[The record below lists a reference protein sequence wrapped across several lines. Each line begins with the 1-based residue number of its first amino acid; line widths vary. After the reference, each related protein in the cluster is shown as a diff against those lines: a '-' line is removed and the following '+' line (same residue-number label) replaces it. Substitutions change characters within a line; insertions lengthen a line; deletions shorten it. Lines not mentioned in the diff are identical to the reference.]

1 MDKKI
6 TERLEELKKQLR
18 YHNYRYYVL
27 DDPHI
32 SDREYDNLMRE
43 LLEIESAYPELVT
56 EDSPSQRVGDKPL
69 EEFGTVEHA
78 TPMLSIANAFDEGD
92 LLAFDQRVRKLLGKD
107 NIEYAVEP
115 KVDGLSASIIYEHGR
130 FIRGATRGDG
140 LRGEDI
146 TQNLKTIKSIPLI
159 IDSEDCPEY
168 LEVRGEV
175 LICLEDF
182 SELNKKR
189 LEKGE
194 QPFANP
200 RNAAAGSLRQLDP
213 KVTAGRPLD
222 IFIYA
227 GIITPPSPSIKS
239 HYEMIS
245 FLKHLGFKVVQ
256 YCKLCHGIEE
266 VIKYCFEW
274 RDRKNEFPYE
284 ADGMVVKVSSYSEQ
298 ETLGA
303 VSRSPRW
310 AIAYKFPAIE
320 ATTVINDIQVY
331 IGRTGALTPVAHL
344 EPVEIDG
351 SVVSRATL
359 HNEDEIRRKDILIG
373 DRVVVHKAGKIIPE
387 VVKVIKEERTGKEKE
402 FVMPS
407 ICPRCSAPVEKPAGE
422 SVARCTNSNCFAR
435 LERNICHY
443 ASRDAMDIE
452 GLGKSRVEQLIEE
465 GLIKKDVS
473 DLYSLKMEEL
483 SSLEGMGEKS
493 ARNLLNAIESSK
505 DRPLKRLIYAL
516 GIRHA
521 GEHVA
526 QILAEH
532 YSSLEEL
539 SEVTVEELLNIHEI
553 GPKVAGTVVEFFS
566 RKENLLLIDTLKRAG
581 VKVYEEKQEKPER
594 GNQIWSGKQFV
605 ITGTLPTMSRN
616 EAKAIIEERGGKV
629 GSSVSKK
636 TDFLLVGEDPGSKLD
651 KAISLGVK
659 IIKGEEFEDTLRES
673 KPEQGTL
680 F

>member
-1 MDKKI
+1 MI
-6 TERLEELKKQLR
+6 SEVNQRLDELKKQLR

-27 DDPHI
+27 DDPLI

-43 LLEIESAYPELVT
+43 LLDIEGKHPEVVT
-56 EDSPSQRVGDKPL
+56 DDSPSQRVGDKPL
-69 EEFGTVEHA
+69 EEFGTVEHS

-92 LLAFDQRVRKLLGKD
+92 LSAFDQRVRKLLGKD
-107 NIEYAVEP
+107 NVEYAVEP
-115 KVDGLSASIIYEHGR
+115 KVDGLSASLIYEHSR

-146 TQNLKTIKSIPLI
+146 TQNVKTIKSIPLL
-159 IDSEDCPEY
+159 IDSDDCPEY

-175 LICLEDF
+175 LIFLEDF
-182 SELNKKR
+182 KELNRKR

-213 KVTAGRPLD
+213 KITAERPLD

-239 HYEMIS
+239 HYDMIS
-245 FLKHLGFKVVQ
+245 LLKHLGFRVVDH
-256 YCKLCHGIEE
+256 CKLCHGIDE
-266 VIKYCFEW
+266 VIKYCFEC

-298 ETLGA
+298 ETLGS

-310 AIAYKFPAIE
+310 AIAYKFPAVE

-359 HNEDEIRRKDILIG
+359 HNEDEIRRKEILIG

-387 VVKVIKEERTGKEKE
+387 VIKVIKEERTGKERE
-402 FVMPS
+402 FIMPS
-407 ICPRCSAPVEKPAGE
+407 ACPRCSFPVEKPAGE
-422 SVARCTNSNCFAR
+422 AVARCTNSNCFAR

-465 GLIKKDVS
+465 GLIKHDVS
-473 DLYSLKMEEL
+473 DLYSLKIEEL

-493 ARNLLNAIESSK
+493 AANLLNAIEVSK
-505 DRPLKRLIYAL
+505 DRSLKRLIYAL

-526 QILAEH
+526 HILSEN
-532 YSSLEEL
+532 YSSLEDL
-539 SEVTVEELLNIHEI
+539 SKATTEELLNIHEI
-553 GPKVAGTVVEFFS
+553 GPKVAGTIVEFFS
-566 RKENLLLIDTLKRAG
+566 QKENLLLIDTLKRSG
-581 VKVYEEKQEKPER
+581 VKVYDEKQEKPEH
-594 GNQIWSGKQFV
+594 GNQMWSGKQFV
-605 ITGTLPTMSRN
+605 ITGTLPAMSRN
-616 EAKAIIEERGGKV
+616 EAKTIIEERGGKV

-636 TDFLLVGEDPGSKLD
+636 TDFLLVGEEPGSKLD
-651 KAISLGVK
+651 KALSLGVK
-659 IIKGEEFEDTLRES
+659 IIKGEEFKEMIKEN

>member
-43 LLEIESAYPELVT
+43 LLDIESAYPELVT

-115 KVDGLSASIIYEHGR
+115 KVDGLSASLIYEHGR

-159 IDSEDCPEY
+159 IDSEDCPDN

-182 SELNKKR
+182 NELNNKR

-227 GIITPPSPSIKS
+227 GIITPPSPSITS

-256 YCKLCHGIEE
+256 YCKLCRGIDE

-284 ADGMVVKVSSYSEQ
+284 ADGMVVKVSYYAEQ
-298 ETLGA
+298 ETLGS

-310 AIAYKFPAIE
+310 AIAYKFPAVE

-359 HNEDEIRRKDILIG
+359 HNEDEIRRKEILIG

-387 VVKVIKEERTGKEKE
+387 VVKVIKEERTGKERE

-422 SVARCTNSNCFAR
+422 AVARCINSNCFAR

-493 ARNLLNAIESSK
+493 ARNLLNAIEASK
-505 DRPLKRLIYAL
+505 SRPLKRLIYAI

-526 QILAEH
+526 KILSDH

-539 SEVTVEELLNIHEI
+539 SKATVEELLNIHEI
-553 GPKVAGTVVEFFS
+553 GPKVAGTIVEFFS
-566 RKENLLLIDTLKRAG
+566 QKENLLLIDTLKRAG
-581 VKVYEEKQEKPER
+581 VKVFEEKQEKPEK

-605 ITGTLPTMSRN
+605 ITGTLPAMSRN

-636 TDFLLVGEDPGSKLD
+636 TDFLLAGEDPGSKLD
-651 KAISLGVK
+651 KALSLGVK
-659 IIKGEEFEDTLRES
+659 IIKGEEFVDMVRDN
-673 KPEQGTL
+673 KPEQGIL

>member
-1 MDKKI
+1 MDKKT

-43 LLEIESAYPELVT
+43 LLDIESAYPELVT

-78 TPMLSIANAFDEGD
+78 TPMLSITNAFDEGD
-92 LLAFDQRVRKLLGKD
+92 LLAFDQRVKKLLGKE

-140 LRGEDI
+140 QRGEDI

-159 IDSEDCPEY
+159 IDSEDCPDN

-182 SELNKKR
+182 NELNKKR

-227 GIITPPSPSIKS
+227 GIITPSSPSIKS

-256 YCKLCHGIEE
+256 YCKLCRGIEE
-266 VIKYCFEW
+266 VIKYCFEC
-274 RDRKNEFPYE
+274 RDKKNEFPYE
-284 ADGMVVKVSSYSEQ
+284 TDGMVVKVSSYSEQ

-310 AIAYKFPAIE
+310 AIAYKFPAVE
-320 ATTVINDIQVY
+320 ATTIVKDIQVY

-422 SVARCTNSNCFAR
+422 AVARCTNNNCFAR

-473 DLYSLKMEEL
+473 DLYSLNMEEL

-493 ARNLLNAIESSK
+493 ARNLLNAIEASK
-505 DRPLKRLIYAL
+505 DRSLKRLIYAL

-526 QILAEH
+526 SILAEH
-532 YSSLEEL
+532 YSSLEDL
-539 SEVTVEELLNIHEI
+539 SKVTVEELLNIHEI
-553 GPKVAGTVVEFFS
+553 GPKVAGTIVEFFS
-566 RKENLLLIDTLKRAG
+566 QKENLLLIDTLKRAG
-581 VKVYEEKQEKPER
+581 VKVYEEKQEKPEK

-605 ITGTLPTMSRN
+605 ITGTLPGMSRN
-616 EAKAIIEERGGKV
+616 EAKAIIEERGGRV

-636 TDFLLVGEDPGSKLD
+636 TDFLLTGEDPGSKLD
-651 KAISLGVK
+651 KALSLGVK
-659 IIKGEEFEDTLRES
+659 IIKGEEFEDMVGDN